1 MDISSYSHD
10 SRTVIKAAQEIAAA
24 FKHAEIDVEHLLMAV
39 VRHES
44 PEVESILNQLGK
56 PASFVESILDIYL
69 KDQPAKSTGREKA
82 PVSPGVQT
90 VLNERPRREGEA
102 L

>member
-10 SRTVIKAAQEIAAA
+10 SRTVIKNAQEVAAA

-69 KDQPAKSTGREKA
+69 
-82 PVSPGVQT
+82 
-90 VLNERPRREGEA
+90 
-102 L
+102 